1 MNKINSKED
10 FWKNH
15 KQDIDDQYSICPFP
29 WSKGTYI
36 KDPKGHKELYEE
48 LQKHGIEFLVC
59 DDLNEGVLGYV
70 FCRGNHDDEEAWG
83 IARKAF
89 NEVSQTIRHETFTSF
104 KNAIN
109 EAIEQDH
116 YIVSC
121 DDARHLLVGYIIVY
135 NSKTVRHEIR
145 LSSLKGTE

>member
-1 MNKINSKED
+1 MNKINSKEE
-10 FWKNH
+10 FRTNH
-15 KQDIDDQYSICPFP
+15 SKYIEDQYSICPFI
-29 WSKGTYI
+29 WSKDTYI

-48 LQKHGIEFLVC
+48 LQKYGIEFLVC
-59 DDLNEGVLGYV
+59 DNPKEGVLGHV
-70 FCRGNHDDEEAWG
+70 FFRGKGEDEEAWG
-83 IARKAF
+83 IARKTF
-89 NEVSQTIRHETFTSF
+89 NKVSQTIRHETFTSF

-135 NSKTVRHEIR
+135 NSKTVLHEIK
-145 LSSLKGTE
+145 LSNFKGTE